1 MAVPS
6 LVWLSFIIA
15 NDCFLLTDGIVI
27 QKDKRILFMGKNNTE
42 VIFQTRSPVDRRRVE
57 DKRLS
62 LKQEYL
68 DHNPERRV
76 NKIKRRMTGDRR
88 RMLFDVIYNFWKE
101 TP

>member
-1 MAVPS
+1 M
-6 LVWLSFIIA
+6 
-15 NDCFLLTDGIVI
+15 
-27 QKDKRILFMGKNNTE
+27 KKNNAE

-88 RMLFDVIYNFWKE
+88 RMLAEVINTFFKE
-101 TP
+101 SL

>member
-1 MAVPS
+1 ME
-6 LVWLSFIIA
+6 
-15 NDCFLLTDGIVI
+15 
-27 QKDKRILFMGKNNTE
+27 NNNVE

-68 DHNPERRV
+68 VNSPERRV

-88 RMLFDVIYNFWKE
+88 RMLAEVIYNFWKE
-101 TP
+101 AP

>member
-1 MAVPS
+1 ME
-6 LVWLSFIIA
+6 
-15 NDCFLLTDGIVI
+15 
-27 QKDKRILFMGKNNTE
+27 KNNAE

-68 DHNPERRV
+68 DHSPERRV

-88 RMLFDVIYNFWKE
+88 RMLAEVLYSFWKE
-101 TP
+101 AP